1 MKQLDDSVWYVI
13 KWNKI
18 SFAIT
23 ANKDINQ
30 PKAVRRL
37 NENIDEDIQ
46 GGNEDIYKSRTR
58 KKPTGKQNIIG

>member
-18 SFAIT
+18 IFAIT
-23 ANKDINQ
+23 TNKYINQ
-30 PKAVRRL
+30 PQAVRRL

-46 GGNEDIYKSRTR
+46 VGNEDIYKSRTR
-58 KKPTGKQNIIG
+58 KKTTGKQNIIG